1 MHVLMVDHDFLK
13 TFNIP
18 LKQGRDFDK
27 KIISDQ
33 TSAFVLNE
41 AACNKIGWLN
51 AVGKKLTCTVA
62 SGKTGLIIG
71 VIKDF
76 HVLSL
81 HHAIEPLVLHVLPD
95 NYQYILIRILP
106 QKTSETMAFLKNMF
120 NRINPDVPY
129 DYFFL
134 NEFFTRQ
141 YISDKKTGMIY
152 CIFTGLA
159 IVISCM
165 GLLGISCLSN
175 EHRTKEIGIRKVV
188 GASSL
193 TILFMLIK
201 DLAKYVIFSNL
212 IAWPLAWYV
221 MNKWLQ
227 NYAYRIDLT
236 IWPFLLSG
244 LFALVIALL
253 TVSWQAIRAATA
265 NPVEALRYE

>member
-1 MHVLMVDHDFLK
+1 
-13 TFNIP
+13 
-18 LKQGRDFDK
+18 
-27 KIISDQ
+27 
-33 TSAFVLNE
+33 
-41 AACNKIGWLN
+41 
-51 AVGKKLTCTVA
+51 
-62 SGKTGLIIG
+62 
-71 VIKDF
+71 
-76 HVLSL
+76 
-81 HHAIEPLVLHVLPD
+81 
-95 NYQYILIRILP
+95 
-106 QKTSETMAFLKNMF
+106 
-120 NRINPDVPY
+120 
-129 DYFFL
+129 
-134 NEFFTRQ
+134 
-141 YISDKKTGMIY
+141 
-152 CIFTGLA
+152 
-159 IVISCM
+159 M